1 MEVKVVARAALSA
14 NLSEA
19 SFALSSSL
27 IFMEVVSIF
36 MRSPRGV
43 FLMKES
49 LISSRNVCLLRRL
62 LMSASVMRDYVVAGS
77 LKEGCLV
84 WLASSTRSSSAWSI
98 TSSRSACSMLAGT
111 SDYKESIEEI
121 ILLNIILF
129 CIGFSRV

>member
-1 MEVKVVARAALSA
+1 MVARAALLAA

-36 MRSPRGV
+36 MRSPMGV

-62 LMSASVMRDYVVAGS
+62 GDEGLRGGRISEGRLPGVVGLLHKELLGMVHHLIQVCLLHAG
-77 LKEGCLV
+77 
-84 WLASSTRSSSAWSI
+84 R
-98 TSSRSACSMLAGT
+98 
-111 SDYKESIEEI
+111 
-121 ILLNIILF
+121 NI
-129 CIGFSRV
+129 